1 MTPAQFSRH
10 MAKAAAALPRT
21 LAAAEGAALK
31 QAKALAVTLSSG
43 TLTRAELRRRGHPY
57 AVRNPTSPNPQVIN
71 AQGSVF
77 RNSFQIVPT
86 TFSGRMVSSV
96 INVADYSGYLANG
109 TRFMVKRP
117 LPEAVQSAV
126 RAPRLARTFAAVER
140 AWLGR

>member
-21 LAAAEGAALK
+21 LAAAEGASLK

-71 AQGSVF
+71 AQSGAF
-77 RNSFQIVPT
+77 RAAWVVRAPVVT
-86 TFSGRMVSSV
+86 GGGVVSSV
-96 INVADYSGYLANG
+96 ANISAPARYMGG
-109 TRFMVKRP
+109 TRFMVARP
-117 LPEAVQSAV
+117 LPEAVQAAV
-126 RAPRLARTFAAVER
+126 RAARLVRTRRAVER